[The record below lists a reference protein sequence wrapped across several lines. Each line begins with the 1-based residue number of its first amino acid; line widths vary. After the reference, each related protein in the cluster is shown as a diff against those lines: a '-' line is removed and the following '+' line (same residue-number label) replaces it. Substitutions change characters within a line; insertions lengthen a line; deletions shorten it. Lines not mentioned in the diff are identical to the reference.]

1 MKNYKANINYFTKWE
16 GMKTCGMG
24 MLIVGI
30 LFLWV
35 AWLFWYILYF
45 VGMFLV
51 VLGAILFFLGNMGRA
66 GESDIMS
73 EVARRKEGIEF
84 PEVEKE
90 RELQK
95 RVPKRTEILDFEGFS
110 LRQGLYLKKRK
121 NGSICSSEYSKARVF
136 LLTDAFYVKSKTF
149 SLVSEEERNDVCEI
163 PFTLVENVELES
175 DRQTLTSGKKSFSV
189 TVSHMVITYD
199 GGKKLRLPGKDE
211 AYTDELIVRLKK
223 LVANA
228 KNA

>member
-35 AWLFWYILYF
+35 AWIFWTILYL

-51 VLGAILFFLGNMGRA
+51 VLGAILFFVGNAGRA
-66 GESDIMS
+66 GESEIMS

-90 RELQK
+90 RDLQR
-95 RVPKRTEILDFEGFS
+95 RVPKRREILDFEGFS
-110 LRQGLYLKKRK
+110 LRQGLYLKKMK
-121 NGSICSSEYSKARVF
+121 NGSICSSEYSKVRMF
-136 LLTDAFYVKSKTF
+136 LLTDAFYIKSKTF
-149 SLVSEEERNDVCEI
+149 SLVSEEERSDTCEL
-163 PFTLVENVELES
+163 PFTLVENIELES

-199 GGKKLRLPGKDE
+199 GGKKLRLPGKDD
-211 AYTDELIVRLKK
+211 AYADELVKRLKK
-223 LVANA
+223 MVANA
-228 KNA
+228 KNG